1 MDTIGPLLHGFAVA
15 LTPGNL
21 LAVLLGTLIGTVIGV
36 LPGLGPTAS
45 IALLLPVTIGM
56 DMVPALIM
64 LAGIYYGAMYGG
76 STTSILV
83 NIPGEA
89 ASVVTCMDGY
99 QMARKGRAGAALGM
113 SAFGSFIGGT
123 VSVVAVMLISPF
135 LAEAALKFGPPEM
148 FALLFFAFTCIG
160 GLTGKSRTRG
170 LLMACVGL
178 LLGTIGTDDIQ
189 GVDRFVFG
197 TLYLRDGI
205 GLVPL
210 AMGLFGLGE
219 IIYNIEQREETGSV
233 LETPKNL
240 LPTLRDWKDSAWP
253 IARGSVLGF
262 GIGILP
268 GGMPAV
274 ASLLSYAVE
283 RRVAKRPEEF
293 GHGAIEGVAGPET
306 ANNAATAG
314 GFVPLLTLGIPTNSV
329 LALMLAA
336 MMLHGVTPGPLLLL
350 KWPDV
355 FWGVIAS
362 MYIGNAMLLVLNL
375 PMIGLFVQ
383 ILKVPYG
390 ILSPLIVMF
399 VLLGAYAL
407 NNSVTDVL
415 ATVLFGLVGYLMKRH
430 GLEPAPLVLAFV
442 LGPMLENNLS
452 KALIMSRTGSPLFFF
467 SRPISGTL
475 LACAILV
482 LAFPLIRWGW
492 RRATGRRPAR
502 AGA

>member
-1 MDTIGPLLHGFAVA
+1 MLLHGFAVA

-21 LAVLLGTLIGTVIGV
+21 VYVLLGTVVGTVIGV

-45 IALLLPVTIGM
+45 IALLLPATIGM
-56 DMVPALIM
+56 DMVSALIF

-89 ASVVTCMDGY
+89 ASVITCLDGY
-99 QMARKGRAGAALGM
+99 QMARQGRAGPALGM

-123 VSVVAVMLISPF
+123 AGVVAVMLISPW
-135 LAEAALKFGPPEM
+135 LAEAALKFGAPEM

-160 GLTGKSRTRG
+160 GLTGKSRARG
-170 LLMACVGL
+170 LLMACAGL
-178 LLGTIGTDDIQ
+178 LLGSVGTDDIH

-197 TLYLRDGI
+197 TLYLRDGV

-210 AMGLFGLGE
+210 AMGLFGMGE
-219 IIYNIEQREETGSV
+219 ILYNIEKREESGAV
-233 LETPKNL
+233 LETPKDL
-240 LPTLRDWKDSAWP
+240 LPTRQDWKDSALP
-253 IARGSVLGF
+253 IARGSAVGF

-283 RRVAKRPEEF
+283 KRLARNPERL
-293 GHGAIEGVAGPET
+293 GKGAIEGVAGPET

-336 MMLHGVTPGPLLLL
+336 LMLHGVTPGPLLLV

-390 ILSPLIVMF
+390 ILSPLIIMF
-399 VLLGAYAL
+399 VLLGAYAI

-415 ATVLFGLVGYLMKRH
+415 VTVLFGVLGWLIKRY

-452 KALIMSRTGSPLFFF
+452 KALIMSRGAGLPFFF
-467 SRPISGTL
+467 GRPIVATL
-475 LACAILV
+475 LTMAALV
-482 LAFPLIRWGW
+482 LLYPLVRAGW
-492 RRATGRRPAR
+492 RWAAKGGEGEHRRA
-502 AGA
+502 

>member
-1 MDTIGPLLHGFAVA
+1 
-15 LTPGNL
+15 
-21 LAVLLGTLIGTVIGV
+21 
-36 LPGLGPTAS
+36 
-45 IALLLPVTIGM
+45 
-56 DMVPALIM
+56 
-64 LAGIYYGAMYGG
+64 
-76 STTSILV
+76 
-83 NIPGEA
+83 
-89 ASVVTCMDGY
+89 
-99 QMARKGRAGAALGM
+99 
-113 SAFGSFIGGT
+113 
-123 VSVVAVMLISPF
+123 
-135 LAEAALKFGPPEM
+135 M

-160 GLTGKSRTRG
+160 GLTGKSRARG

-197 TLYLRDGI
+197 ALYLRDGI

-219 IIYNIEQREETGSV
+219 ILYNIERREETGSV

-240 LPTLRDWKDSAWP
+240 LPTLKDWKDSTWP
-253 IARGSVLGF
+253 IVRGSVLGF

-283 RRVAKRPEEF
+283 KRVAKRPEEF

-390 ILSPLIVMF
+390 ILSPLIIMF

-415 ATVLFGLVGYLMKRH
+415 ATILFGLVGYLMKRYDI
-430 GLEPAPLVLAFV
+430 EPAPLVLAFV

-467 SRPISGTL
+467 SRPISATL
-475 LACAILV
+475 LTCAILV
-482 LAFPLIRWGW
+482 LAFPLARWGW
-492 RRATGRRPAR
+492 RRATGRRPSP

>member
-1 MDTIGPLLHGFAVA
+1 MLLHGFALA

-21 LAVLLGTLIGTVIGV
+21 LYVLLGTIIGTVIGI

-45 IALLLPVTIGM
+45 IALMLPITIGM
-56 DMVPALIM
+56 DMVSALIF

-89 ASVVTCMDGY
+89 ASVITCIDGY
-99 QMARKGRAGAALGM
+99 QMARHGRAGPALGM
-113 SAFGSFIGGT
+113 SAFGSFVGGT
-123 VSVVAVMLISPF
+123 LGVAAVMLISPL

-160 GLTGKSRTRG
+160 GLTGKSRARG
-170 LLMACVGL
+170 LLMASVGL
-178 LLGTIGTDDIQ
+178 LLGTVGTDEIH
-189 GVDRFVFG
+189 GVDRFTFR
-197 TLYLRDGI
+197 TLYLQDGVA
-205 GLVPL
+205 LVPL
-210 AMGLFGLGE
+210 AMGLFGMGE
-219 IIYNIEQREETGSV
+219 ILYNIERRAKSGAA

-240 LPTLRDWKDSAWP
+240 LPTRQDWRDSRWP
-253 IARGSVLGF
+253 ILRGSLVGF

-283 RRVAKRPEEF
+283 KRVAKRPEEF
-293 GHGAIEGVAGPET
+293 GKGAIQGVAGPET

-336 MMLHGVTPGPLLLL
+336 LMLHGVTPGPLLLF

-362 MYIGNAMLLVLNL
+362 MYIGNVMLLVLNL

-383 ILKVPYG
+383 LLKVPYTM
-390 ILSPLIVMF
+390 LSPLIIMF

-407 NNSVTDVL
+407 NNSATDIL
-415 ATVLFGLVGYLMKRH
+415 ATSLFGILGYLLKRFN
-430 GLEPAPLVLAFV
+430 LEPAPLVLAYV
-442 LGPMLENNLS
+442 LGPMLESNLS
-452 KALIMSRTGSPLFFF
+452 KSLILARGSGITFFF

-475 LACAILV
+475 LVCALLV
-482 LAFPLIRWGW
+482 LAYPVIRWCLAQ
-492 RRATGRRPAR
+492 RAVAER
-502 AGA
+502 AGGPS

>member
-1 MDTIGPLLHGFAVA
+1 MSILHDLLYGFGVA
-15 LTPGNL
+15 LQPMNL
-21 LAVLLGTLIGTVIGV
+21 FACFIGVFIGTLIGV
-36 LPGLGPTAS
+36 LPGIGPVGAMS
-45 IALLLPVTIGM
+45 VLLPATFGM
-56 DMVPALIM
+56 SPVAAIIM

-89 ASVVTCMDGY
+89 ASVVTCIDGY
-99 QMARKGRAGAALGM
+99 QMARQGRAGPALGM

-160 GLTGKSRTRG
+160 GLTRKSRARG

-210 AMGLFGLGE
+210 AMGIFGLGE

-233 LETPKNL
+233 LETPKDL
-240 LPTLRDWKDSAWP
+240 WPTLKDWKDSAWP
-253 IARGSVLGF
+253 MVRGSVVGF

-283 RRVAKRPEEF
+283 KRVAKRPEEF
-293 GHGAIEGVAGPET
+293 GRGAIEGVAGPET
-306 ANNAATAG
+306 ANNAASSAAMIPFLG
-314 GFVPLLTLGIPTNSV
+314 LGIPTGPPAAV
-329 LALMLAA
+329 MMIALLI
-336 MMLHGVTPGPLLLL
+336 HGIRPGPLFISEQ
-350 KWPDV
+350 PAV
-355 FWGVIAS
+355 FWGLIAS
-362 MYIGNAMLLVLNL
+362 MYIGNVILLVLNL
-375 PMIGLFVQ
+375 PLVSVFVNLLRVPFRLLF
-383 ILKVPYG
+383 P
-390 ILSPLIVMF
+390 
-399 VLLGAYAL
+399 
-407 NNSVTDVL
+407 
-415 ATVLFGLVGYLMKRH
+415 
-430 GLEPAPLVLAFV
+430 
-442 LGPMLENNLS
+442 
-452 KALIMSRTGSPLFFF
+452 
-467 SRPISGTL
+467 
-475 LACAILV
+475 
-482 LAFPLIRWGW
+482 
-492 RRATGRRPAR
+492 
-502 AGA
+502 